1 MASRPAGTDRLE
13 FRLLGPF
20 EAAADGHVVYLGGP
34 RVRGVLARLVVDAG
48 RTVSLTAL
56 VDDLWDG
63 RAPLDAARTVR
74 TYVSRLRKALTQT
87 PDVLLTRPPGYL
99 LHVDCDAVDSL
110 RFERLAQAGRRSLAG
125 GRAQLAFEELTEA
138 LQLWRGAAL
147 AEFEDMPVLRG
158 EAARLERL
166 RLTVLEDRNDAAL
179 ALGLES
185 RVAADVEDLV
195 RAHPLRERMWGQL
208 MTALYRSGRQAE
220 ALAAFRDAR
229 AAMIAEHGVE
239 PSPALVDV
247 HLRILR
253 QDPELTAVAASA
265 GGSDGDQTSPSQT
278 GPSAVAGQ
286 VPAQLP
292 LDVRDF
298 VGRDAELAALDS
310 LLDRPGPP
318 AISVVS
324 GTAGVGKTSLAVHWA
339 HRAADAFPDGQLYV
353 NLRGFDAGGVVT
365 DPSEALRG
373 FLDALGVPPATIP
386 SALAAQAA
394 LYRSLLA
401 GKRVLILLDNAH
413 DADQVRPL
421 LPAAPGCLV
430 IVTSRDPLTSLV
442 AAEGADP
449 LALGLL
455 GTSRARDLLV
465 RRLGSDRADS
475 DPVALERI
483 TARCAGLPLA
493 LAIAAARMA
502 VRPDFPLAVFADELA
517 ETGSLDVLHGGDAG
531 TDLRSLFSWSCR
543 TLSTDAARMF
553 RLLGLHPGPDL
564 DARAAASLAAVSVG
578 RARRL
583 VAELSRANLIT
594 EHVPGRYTFHD
605 LLRAYA
611 SELAD
616 EEEAEA
622 AKRQAVRRVL
632 DYYLHSAHAAE
643 AQLGPRMVVLTPEA
657 ASAGVAVNDPGSHRE
672 ASSWFTAEHRVLVRA
687 VSQAHDAGFDRHA
700 WQLAHVCTAFL
711 HRRNLWRDVARVH
724 RVAQAAAERSGDVA
738 GRAHALRGLGLA
750 DRGRGDLAGAQRSIG
765 AALRLFERVG
775 DPAGQALS
783 YQSLA
788 WIAGAAGRDR
798 EALEHSEQALRL
810 CREAADEETGEG
822 TGGEAVALNDLGWYH
837 ARLGEYGRALE
848 CCQLALG
855 LLQLAEDEYGQA
867 HTWDSLGYIH
877 RHLGDHL
884 NAVACYRRALRLFR
898 QSGDYYSEA
907 TGLTYLGDAHHAV
920 GDFAAA
926 DAAWRQALRTLDR
939 LGHPDA
945 ANVRNRLR
953 SGEVEAVAYSA

>member
-1 MASRPAGTDRLE
+1 MASRAAGTDRLE

-20 EAAADGHVVYLGGP
+20 EAAADGQVVYLGGP
-34 RVRGVLARLVVDAG
+34 QVRGVLARLVVDAG
-48 RTVSLTAL
+48 RTVSLTSL
-56 VDDLWDG
+56 VEDLWDG
-63 RAPLDAARTVR
+63 RAPLDAGRTVR

-87 PDVLLTRPPGYL
+87 ADVLLTRPPGYL
-99 LHVDCDAVDSL
+99 LQTDADAVDSL
-110 RFERLAQAGRRSLAG
+110 RFERLADAGRRSLAG
-125 GRAQLAFEELTEA
+125 GRAQLAFDQLTEA

-166 RLTVLEDRNDAAL
+166 RLTVIEDRNDAAL

-185 RVAADVEDLV
+185 RVAADVEELV

-208 MTALYRSGRQAE
+208 MTVLYRSGRQAE

-253 QDPELTAVAASA
+253 QDPELTAVSTSVVSSGDGETPTSTTHLSA
-265 GGSDGDQTSPSQT
+265 THI
-278 GPSAVAGQ
+278 
-286 VPAQLP
+286 PAQLP
-292 LDVRDF
+292 LDLRDF
-298 VGRDAELAALDS
+298 VGRDDELAALDS
-310 LLDRPGPP
+310 LLDRSGPP

-324 GTAGVGKTSLAVHWA
+324 GTAGVGKTSLAVRWA

-353 NLRGFDAGGVVT
+353 NLRGFDVGGVAT

-373 FLDALGVPPATIP
+373 FLDAFGVPPATIP
-386 SALAAQAA
+386 SAPAAQAA
-394 LYRSLLA
+394 LYRSRLS
-401 GKRVLILLDNAH
+401 GKRVLILLDNAR

-421 LPAAPGCLV
+421 LPASPGCLV

-442 AAEGADP
+442 AAEGAAP

-455 GTSRARDLLV
+455 GTSRSRDLLV

-564 DARAAASLAAVSVG
+564 DARAAASLAGVSVG

-583 VAELSRANLIT
+583 VGELGRANLIT

-616 EEEAEA
+616 EEEGEDARRE
-622 AKRQAVRRVL
+622 AVRRVL

-643 AQLGPRMVVLTPEA
+643 AQLGPRMVVLAPEA
-657 ASAGVAVNDPGSHRE
+657 AAAGVAVNEPGSHRE
-672 ASSWFTAEHRVLVRA
+672 ASSWFTAEHRVLVRV
-687 VSQAHDAGFDRHA
+687 VSHAHDAGFDRHA
-700 WQLAHVCTAFL
+700 WQLAHVCTAHL

-822 TGGEAVALNDLGWYH
+822 SGGEAGALNDVGWYH
-837 ARLGEYGRALE
+837 ARLGEYDRALE
-848 CCQLALG
+848 RCQLALG

-920 GDFAAA
+920 GDFDAA

-953 SGEVEAVAYSA
+953 SGEVEAIAYSA